1 MQKRNDRKRKAFSLI
16 ASAVLLCSMWIAEP
30 SFAQEENPFVSAA
43 DSFVSEGEVS
53 AGDLFDRYGFSSSS
67 AALRSAALESA
78 ADFID
83 MGSVSG
89 VDLKKTWTIKFSRA
103 VSIDKDVESITIQRP
118 GSKEFVPVRINLGTT
133 GNHITVAPADKFSG
147 GNDYELRIILK
158 NGKRYKKSFR
168 TVSEHREA
176 DMEPNNSRANPSR
189 LELNE
194 IVSGS
199 NTKDGDNYGADFY
212 KIQIPEY
219 GYLYLSLTSQIS
231 KDLLFYQ
238 SFDGNYKFINNG
250 TTIDYSVPLFPGT
263 YYIAVRKNYSW
274 DPDDIPY
281 ILENRFTPAKL
292 PGDEASD
299 SYVIAPEVSFDRPIQ
314 GLLGFFNDQGGQN
327 LEDYYKIV
335 LDQPG
340 KLTIKGSDVNGE
352 SFYLGLYGERGT
364 DGKEIAYSEAIVPLI
379 EETLPAGTYYLGI
392 RDDDRSWTSKS
403 IEYEIQVSRN

>member
-1 MQKRNDRKRKAFSLI
+1 MQKRNDRKKKACSLI
-16 ASAVLLCSMWIAEP
+16 ASAVLLCSMWIAAP
-30 SFAQEENPFVSAA
+30 SFAEEENPFVSAA
-43 DSFVSEGEVS
+43 DGLVSEGEVS
-53 AGDLFDRYGFSSSS
+53 AGDLFDEYGFSSPS

-118 GSKEFVPVRINLGTT
+118 GSREFVPVRINLGTT
-133 GNHITVAPADKFSG
+133 GNHITVTPADKFSG
-147 GNDYELRIILK
+147 GNDYELRIILR

-168 TVSEHREA
+168 TASEHRNA
-176 DMEPNNSRANPSR
+176 DIEPNDSRANPSR

-194 IVSGS
+194 IISGS
-199 NTKDGDNYGADFY
+199 NTGEYDYDFY

-219 GYLYLSLTSQIS
+219 GYLYLSLTSQVR
-231 KDLLFYQ
+231 KDLYFYQ
-238 SFDGNYKFINNG
+238 SFDGDYKYRNTG
-250 TTIDYSVPLFPGT
+250 TTIDYSLPLSPGT
-263 YYIAVRKNYSW
+263 YYIAVRKDSSW

-281 ILENRFTPAKL
+281 ILENRFTPTKM
-292 PGDEASD
+292 PGDQASS

-335 LDQPG
+335 LDQPAN
-340 KLTIKGSDVNGE
+340 LRITGSDVKGE
-352 SFYLGLYGERGT
+352 SFRIVLYGERGT
-364 DGKEIAYSEAIVPLI
+364 DGDRLTYSEAIVPLI
-379 EETLPAGTYYLGI
+379 EKQLPAGTYYLGI
-392 RDDDRSWTSKS
+392 WDDTYSYTWKS
-403 IEYEIQVSRN
+403 LEYELQISRH